1 MERFTISL
9 DAGLAVEFDKLIKAR
24 GYSNRS
30 EAVRDMLRGQL
41 ESFRRERDEARHC
54 VANLSY
60 VYNHHE
66 RDLAERLTHLQHDHH
81 NLGVSA
87 MHAHLD
93 HEHCIESLILRGPS
107 AEVRD
112 FANVLMAQRGVRHG
126 QLNMVA
132 VEIDKDRHVHPH
144 AGDEAGHARATHR
157 HEHIKPKN

>member
-9 DAGLAVEFDKLIKAR
+9 DADLASEFDTLIKAR

-30 EAVRDMLRGQL
+30 EAVRDMLRSQL
-41 ESFRRERDEARHC
+41 ESFRRERGEARHC

-66 RDLAERLTHLQHDHH
+66 RDLAERLTQLQHDHH
-81 NLGVSA
+81 NLSVSA

-112 FANVLMAQRGVRHG
+112 FSDILIAQRGVRHG
-126 QLNMVA
+126 QLNMIA
-132 VEIDKDRHVHPH
+132 VEIDKDRHAHPH
-144 AGDEAGHARATHR
+144 GRDETSHTHR

>member
-9 DAGLAVEFDKLIKAR
+9 DADLAVEFDKLIKAR

-30 EAVRDMLRGQL
+30 EAVRDMLRSRL
-41 ESFRRERDEARHC
+41 ESFRRERGEARNC

-66 RDLAERLTHLQHDHH
+66 RELAERLTQLQHDHH
-81 NLGVSA
+81 NLSVSA

-112 FANVLMAQRGVRHG
+112 FADILIAQRGVRHG

-132 VEIDKDRHVHPH
+132 VEIDKDRHAHPH
-144 AGDEAGHARATHR
+144 GDHEAAHTHR

>member
-9 DAGLAVEFDKLIKAR
+9 DADLAVEFDKLIKAR

-41 ESFRRERDEARHC
+41 ESFRRIHGGARHC

-66 RDLAERLTHLQHDHH
+66 RDLAERLLQLQHDHH
-81 NLGVSA
+81 NLSVSA

-112 FANVLMAQRGVRHG
+112 FANVLMSQRGVRHG
-126 QLNMVA
+126 QLNMVS
-132 VEIDKDRHVHPH
+132 VDIGKDRHGHPH
-144 AGDEAGHARATHR
+144 GRNDAGHTHR

>member
-9 DAGLAVEFDKLIKAR
+9 DADLAVEFDKLIKAR

-30 EAVRDMLRGQL
+30 EAVRDMLRSQL
-41 ESFRRERDEARHC
+41 ESFRRERGEARHC

-66 RDLAERLTHLQHDHH
+66 RDLAERLTQLQHDHH
-81 NLGVSA
+81 NLSVSA

-112 FANVLMAQRGVRHG
+112 FADVLIAQRGVRHG

-132 VEIDKDRHVHPH
+132 VEIDKDRHAHPH
-144 AGDEAGHARATHR
+144 GRDEASHTHR

>member
-9 DAGLAVEFDKLIKAR
+9 DADLAAEFDTLIKAR

-30 EAVRDMLRGQL
+30 EAVRDMLRSQL
-41 ESFRRERDEARHC
+41 ESFRRERGEARHC

-66 RDLAERLTHLQHDHH
+66 RDLAKRLTQLQHDHH
-81 NLGVSA
+81 NLSVSA

-93 HEHCIESLILRGPS
+93 HEHCIESLILRGLS

-112 FANVLMAQRGVRHG
+112 FSDILIAQRGVRHG
-126 QLNMVA
+126 QLNMIA
-132 VEIDKDRHVHPH
+132 VEIDKDRHAHPH
-144 AGDEAGHARATHR
+144 GRDETSHTHR

>member
-9 DAGLAVEFDKLIKAR
+9 DADLATEFDTLIKAR
-24 GYSNRS
+24 GYGNRS
-30 EAVRDMLRGQL
+30 EAVRDMLRNQL
-41 ESFRRERDEARHC
+41 EAFRQERGEARHC

-66 RDLAERLTHLQHDHH
+66 RDLAERLTHLQHDYH
-81 NLGVSA
+81 NLTVSA

-112 FANVLMAQRGVRHG
+112 FANILMSQRGVRHG
-126 QLNMVA
+126 QLNMVS
-132 VEIDKDRHVHPH
+132 VEIGTDRHGHPH
-144 AGDEAGHARATHR
+144 GRNDAGHVHR

>member
-9 DAGLAVEFDKLIKAR
+9 DADLASEFDTLIKAR

-30 EAVRDMLRGQL
+30 EAVRDMLRSQL
-41 ESFRRERDEARHC
+41 ESFRRERGEARHC

-66 RDLAERLTHLQHDHH
+66 RDLAERLTQLQHDHH
-81 NLGVSA
+81 NLSVSA

-112 FANVLMAQRGVRHG
+112 FSDILIAQRGVRHG
-126 QLNMVA
+126 QLNMIA
-132 VEIDKDRHVHPH
+132 VEIDKDRHAHPH
-144 AGDEAGHARATHR
+144 GRDETSYTHR

>member
-9 DAGLAVEFDKLIKAR
+9 DAELAVEFDKLIKAR

-30 EAVRDMLRGQL
+30 EAVRDMLRSQL
-41 ESFRRERDEARHC
+41 ESFRRERDEARNC

-66 RDLAERLTHLQHDHH
+66 RELAERLTQLQHDHH
-81 NLGVSA
+81 NLSVST

-93 HEHCIESLILRGPS
+93 HEHCIESLILRGPTV
-107 AEVRD
+107 EVRS
-112 FANVLMAQRGVRHG
+112 FADALIAQRGVRHG
-126 QLNMVA
+126 QLNMVS
-132 VEIDKDRHVHPH
+132 VDIESDRHAHPH
-144 AGDEAGHARATHR
+144 GGHEAAHPHR

>member
-9 DAGLAVEFDKLIKAR
+9 DADLAVEFDNLIKAR

-30 EAVRDMLRGQL
+30 EAVRDMLRHQL
-41 ESFRRERDEARHC
+41 ESFRRERGEARQC

-66 RDLAERLTHLQHDHH
+66 RDLAERLTQLQHDHH
-81 NLGVSA
+81 NLSVSA

-112 FANVLMAQRGVRHG
+112 FADILIAQRGVRHG
-126 QLNMVA
+126 QLNVFA
-132 VEIDKDRHVHPH
+132 VEIDKDSHAHPH
-144 AGDEAGHARATHR
+144 GRDEASHTHR